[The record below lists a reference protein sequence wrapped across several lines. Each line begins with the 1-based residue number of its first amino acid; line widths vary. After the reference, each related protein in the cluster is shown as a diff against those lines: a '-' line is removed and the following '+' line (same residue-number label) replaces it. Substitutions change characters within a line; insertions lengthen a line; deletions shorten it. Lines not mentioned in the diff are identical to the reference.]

1 MLNNKCGAD
10 VGKKVINLS
19 FYMYEPTP
27 KSVCIKN
34 AFHFV
39 TNRGAD
45 VANMTIGN
53 DVLLDMVSYSDK
65 VKAP

>member
-1 MLNNKCGAD
+1 MD
-10 VGKKVINLS
+10 VRWLS
-19 FYMYEPTP
+19 SKGGQNDEKDIYEPTP

-45 VANMTIGN
+45 VANMAIGN